1 MTPQALAYI
10 KDRLT
15 DAGLNYHFG
24 RYDFGAGSPVYP
36 YHVGEY
42 SEDEVETEDGGQR
55 TIFTLNSWARG
66 AGAALALEQDKATI
80 RALFPPIGGDRA
92 ILDGSGVI
100 VTYGRSQ
107 HIPTGDLELKRLE
120 TLIIVNEWSE

>member
-1 MTPQALAYI
+1 MTQQALAYLNR
-10 KDRLT
+10 RLK

-24 RYDFGAGSPVYP
+24 RYDYGHGSPQYP

-42 SEDEVETEDGGQR
+42 DEDDVVNEDGGQQ
-55 TIFTLNSWARG
+55 TTLTLRSWARG
-66 AGAALALEQDKATI
+66 ANAALALEQDKAKI

-92 ILDGSGVI
+92 ILDGSGVV

-107 HIPTGDLELKRLE
+107 YIPTGDSELKRLD
-120 TLIIVNEWSE
+120 TIIYVKEWSE